1 MKILVTD
8 QNNVVVQVTP
18 VARNTLT
25 IDRGASGPQGPTGPA
40 GTAGPTGPT
49 GNLGPTG
56 PTGAPSTVAGP
67 TGPTGIQGGT
77 GPTGPTGS
85 ASTVAGPTGPTGNQG
100 NTGPTGPTG
109 AASTVAGPTGPT
121 GAQGNQGNAG
131 PTGPTGIQGNTG
143 PTGPTGAQ
151 GNVGNTGP
159 TGPTGA
165 QGIQGPTGP
174 TGAQGIQG
182 NTGPTGP
189 TGSQGNTGPTGPT
202 GAQGIQGDTGP
213 TGPTGAQG
221 NTGPTGPTGSQG
233 AQGNTGPTGPTGPTG
248 ADSTVAGPTGP
259 TGSTGNTGNT
269 GPTGPTGALGP
280 TGPAG
285 SGSGDVLGPG
295 ASTDNAIVRWDG
307 TSGTLIQ
314 NSGVVLDDNDEF
326 NNTAAVS
333 FDTTATVA
341 PAVAKLQWDDGD
353 GTLAVRLKGGN
364 VDLQIGQENIA
375 LSYNNSASTIAKG
388 KVVAVNGAQGQ
399 RPAVVL
405 ADADSEP
412 LSAATLG
419 VTSESIA
426 SGAEGFVT
434 TFGVLRG
441 IDTSA
446 YAAGT
451 PIWLSQT
458 AGEFTSTKPVAPAHL
473 VFLGWVIKS
482 NASSG
487 EIFIHINNG
496 WELDELHNV
505 YIDNPTQGQALTYN
519 ATAGYWTNTT
529 AVGPTGP
536 TGATGSAG
544 PTGPT
549 GDIGAVGPTGPTGSQ
564 GVAGPTGPTGNT
576 GSTGPTGPTGTQGV
590 SGPTGPTGAQG
601 IAGPTGPTGA
611 QGNTGP
617 TGPTGT
623 QGVAGPTGPTGAQ
636 GVVGPTGP
644 TGAQGNNGPTG
655 PTGAQGVAG
664 PTGPTGAQ
672 GVAGPT
678 GPTGT
683 QGNTGPT
690 GPTGVAGPTGPTGTQ
705 GIAGPTGPT
714 GAQGNVGPTGPT
726 GAQGVAGP
734 TGPTGDQGLTGPT
747 GPTGTQGASGPTGP
761 TGSTGLTGPTG
772 PTGSQGIA
780 GPTGPT
786 GSQGLTGPTGPQ
798 GVAGPTGPT
807 GAASTVAGPTGPTG
821 PSPDTSTFVQGPASA
836 TDNAIA
842 RFDLTTGKLIQNSS
856 AFVDDNGNV
865 SGNNVNSGY
874 TTTATAAGTTILTAA
889 STGIQY
895 FTGTTTQTVQLPVV
909 STLAL
914 GWSYHIAN
922 TSTGVVTVTSS
933 GGNAVGTIPP
943 GTSAMATCILTTGT
957 TNASWDI
964 GYTDFPSA
972 PTGSLVGTTDTQTL
986 TNKKITPRVN
996 NQTTTASPW
1005 AWNSDSFDQQQFT
1018 ALANAL
1024 TINADAGTPTDG
1036 QRTIF
1041 RFEDNGTARALT
1053 WTTGTSKS
1061 FRPVGV
1067 TLPTTTV
1074 IAKTIYVGCIY
1085 NAFDDRWD
1093 AVAVATEL

>member
-25 IDRGASGPQGPTGPA
+25 IDRGVSGPQGPTGPT
-40 GTAGPTGPT
+40 GSAGPTGPT

-56 PTGAPSTVAGP
+56 PTGA
-67 TGPTGIQGGT
+67 
-77 GPTGPTGS
+77 
-85 ASTVAGPTGPTGNQG
+85 ASTVAGPTGPTGDVG
-100 NTGPTGPTG
+100 GTGPTGPTG

-121 GAQGNQGNAG
+121 GNTGNTGPTGPTGAQGTQGVQGPTGPTGSQGIQGDTG

-151 GNVGNTGP
+151 GDLGNTGP
-159 TGPTGA
+159 TGPTGS

-174 TGAQGIQG
+174 TGSQGIQGDTGPTGPTGIQGNVGPTGPTGDQGIQG

-189 TGSQGNTGPTGPT
+189 TGSQGDIGPTGPTGSQGIQGNVGPTGPTGIQGDIGPTGPT
-202 GAQGIQGDTGP
+202 GAQGVV
-213 TGPTGAQG
+213 
-221 NTGPTGPTGSQG
+221 
-233 AQGNTGPTGPTGPTG
+233 GPTGPTGPTG
-248 ADSTVAGPTGP
+248 ADSFVPGPTGPTGTTGNTGPTGPTGDIGNTGPTGP
-259 TGSTGNTGNT
+259 TGSTGSTGNT

-295 ASTDNAIVRWDG
+295 ASTDNAVVRWDG
-307 TSGTLIQ
+307 TSGTIIQ

-326 NNTAAVS
+326 SGVAAVGFDTAA
-333 FDTTATVA
+333 TVT
-341 PAVAKLQWDDGD
+341 PAIGKLQWDDGD

-364 VDLQIGQENIA
+364 VDLQLGQENIA

-536 TGATGSAG
+536 TGATGAAG

-564 GVAGPTGPTGNT
+564 GDIGPTGPTGNT
-576 GSTGPTGPTGTQGV
+576 GSTGPTGPTGAQGDTGPTGPTGNTG
-590 SGPTGPTGAQG
+590 SIGPTGPTGAQG
-601 IAGPTGPTGA
+601 D
-611 QGNTGP
+611 TGP
-617 TGPTGT
+617 TGPTG
-623 QGVAGPTGPTGAQ
+623 PTGIQ
-636 GVVGPTGP
+636 GDV
-644 TGAQGNNGPTG
+644 
-655 PTGAQGVAG
+655 
-664 PTGPTGAQ
+664 
-672 GVAGPT
+672 
-678 GPTGT
+678 
-683 QGNTGPT
+683 
-690 GPTGVAGPTGPTGTQ
+690 
-705 GIAGPTGPT
+705 
-714 GAQGNVGPTGPT
+714 
-726 GAQGVAGP
+726 
-734 TGPTGDQGLTGPT
+734 
-747 GPTGTQGASGPTGP
+747 GPTGP

-772 PTGSQGIA
+772 PTGAQGDVGPTGPTGTQGSTGPTGPTGLTGPTGPTGDIGA
-780 GPTGPT
+780 TGPTGPT
-786 GSQGLTGPTGPQ
+786 GSIGPTGPTGDIGLTGPTGPT
-798 GVAGPTGPT
+798 GSTGLTGPTGPT
-807 GAASTVAGPTGPTG
+807 GADSTVAGPTGPTGPTG

-874 TTTATAAGTTILTAA
+874 TTTVTAAATTTLTVA

-933 GGNAVGTIPP
+933 GGNTVGTIPP

-957 TNASWDI
+957 TAASWDI

-972 PTGSLVGTTDTQTL
+972 PTGALVGTTDTQTL
-986 TNKKITPRVN
+986 TNKRITPRVN
-996 NQTTTASPW
+996 NQTTTTSPW

-1041 RFEDNGTARALT
+1041 RFEDNGTAQALT

-1061 FRPVGV
+1061 FRAVGV

-1074 IAKTIYVGCIY
+1074 ISKTIYVGCIY
-1085 NAFDDRWD
+1085 NLFDDRWD
-1093 AVAVATEL
+1093 AVAVATEA